1 MPEWPPRWATGPS
14 ISLSGAFSPESQVIT
29 NCPSGIFM
37 SAAHLDSMDWAK
49 AIASLRSFMHAINI
63 GGAAAA
69 SVETPMALPTTL
81 SIRRPDDWHV
91 HLRDGP
97 MLAACAVHTARQFA
111 RGVIM
116 PNLVPPVTRVAEAA
130 AYRERI
136 RRAVPAE
143 LRFEPLMTCYLTD
156 GADPAELARGKKEG
170 VWLAS
175 KLYPAHA
182 TTNSAHGVTSM
193 DAIARGLEA
202 MEKIAMPLLVHGEV
216 TDPEVDIF
224 DREAVF
230 LDKVLAPLIKRHQG
244 LKVVLEHITTREG
257 VQFVEAHPGRL
268 GGTITPHHLSYNRN
282 AIFKGGIR
290 PHFYCLPIAK
300 REEHRLALRRA
311 ATSGNPAF
319 FLGTDTAPHTAD
331 TKECACGCAGVFN
344 APVAMQVY
352 AQVFMEENALDKLEA
367 FASLN
372 GPRFYGLP
380 ANEERITLQARPL
393 DAPEQVEV
401 PGGNKSIVV

>member
-1 MPEWPPRWATGPS
+1 MVS
-14 ISLSGAFSPESQVIT
+14 
-29 NCPSGIFM
+29 
-37 SAAHLDSMDWAK
+37 
-49 AIASLRSFMHAINI
+49 
-63 GGAAAA
+63 
-69 SVETPMALPTTL
+69 PTTIT
-81 SIRRPDDWHV
+81 IRRPDDWHV
-91 HLRDGP
+91 HLRDGV

-111 RGVIM
+111 RAIIM
-116 PNLVPPVTRVAEAA
+116 PNLVPPVTKVAEAA
-130 AYRERI
+130 SYRDRI
-136 RRAVPAE
+136 RAAVPKE

-170 VWLAS
+170 VWVAA

-193 DAIARGLEA
+193 DRVAKGLEA
-202 MEKIAMPLLVHGEV
+202 MEKAGMPLLVHGEV
-216 TDPEVDIF
+216 TDADVDIF

-230 LDKVLAPLIKRHQG
+230 LDKVMLPLLNRHQG

-257 VQFVEAHPGRL
+257 VAFVEAHPERM

-290 PHFYCLPIAK
+290 PHLYCLPIAK
-300 REEHRLALRRA
+300 REEHRVALRRA
-311 ATSGNPAF
+311 ATSDSGLF
-319 FLGTDTAPHTAD
+319 FLGTDTAPHTTD

-352 AQVFMEENALDKLEA
+352 AQVFAEEGKLDRLEA

-380 ANEERITLQARPL
+380 ANEEKVTLHAKPL
-393 DAPEQVEV
+393 EVPDRVEV
-401 PGGNKSIVV
+401 PGGGKDITVFRPDTPVGWSF